1 MRSRFGGHAAWLLFA
16 VGACSTGAPSA
27 KDTGAPTETDTD
39 PPAGPTCG
47 SVWLEAPGQGP
58 QAPWV
63 GVPIATTPAL
73 AAHPSGQR
81 AVVVRVD
88 ADASWTLDGPFLA
101 SVDGAPPPAFW
112 PGDGLARTLVLT
124 ATGDGDGT
132 LSVTPGEGCPPTTL
146 ALHAVPPVRFAVRK
160 LGGTPGVAPARVFH
174 AAERVFVWLD
184 PTVHADRAGL
194 SMQVVAVPHRDA
206 DAWATDPT
214 LPAESARGALTV
226 DPAVAALDGAARMNP
241 ALTFTGPF
249 LDAWDLVV
257 DLDGDGTLS
266 AGDLIDAGPER
277 GAFEVTPDL
286 SAPGPYTPVRS
297 NRNDGGW
304 LVQQVWYPAEI
315 GTFTT
320 PAPLVLLSH
329 GNGHDYR
336 WYDHFGAHLAS
347 WGLVF
352 TSHRNN
358 TQPGVEAASGTTLQ
372 NLNHFVQNHATW
384 FDGRLAGKV
393 DTHRISLV
401 GHSRGGEGVVRAM
414 QRVDAG
420 FATQGWTAAD
430 VLHVTS
436 IAPTVFLG
444 VAASGPGSRPYHMLY
459 GASDGDVT
467 GSPDCDL
474 CQALRLANAALGP
487 VGVTY
492 LHGASHNDFHNGG
505 GWEDGVGPAQLEKAP
520 VHAVAKATLAAA
532 AGAYLLDIPAWK
544 TWLTV
549 NPWVLRPLGWPAEV
563 SVAATWR
570 DAPTDRIRILDAFQ
584 VETDVG
590 RNDLGGAVIATV
602 DNLVEAKMDDADAEL
617 AWYGN
622 DPMNGMTV
630 VERDG
635 WERGAV
641 FDWSTDASYATELP
655 LGSGD
660 LTGFEILSLRAA
672 QGTRHPATAAH
683 QGPMGFGI
691 ELEDGSGV
699 AVTVPADLFGLVG
712 LEYARTGYGA
722 GQGYVNEF
730 NTLRVPLAAFTAG
743 ATGLNLGDIRWV
755 RLRFGAGFGAATGR
769 LAIDDLY
776 VGQEAR

>member
-1 MRSRFGGHAAWLLFA
+1 MLAGLLLA
-16 VGACSTGAPSA
+16 LAACSTDAPGTKAPDQPGESGD
-27 KDTGAPTETDTD
+27 DT
-39 PPAGPTCG
+39 PAGPECG
-47 SVWLEAPGQGP
+47 SVWLETPGQGP
-58 QAPWV
+58 DAPWV
-63 GVPIATTPAL
+63 GVPIAPSPAV

-81 AVVVRVD
+81 SIVVR
-88 ADASWTLDGPFLA
+88 ADAAATWTLDGPFVA
-101 SVDGAPPPAFW
+101 SLDGEEPPATW
-112 PGDGLARTLVLT
+112 PGDGLGRTLVLSAT
-124 ATGDGDGT
+124 ASGDGT
-132 LSVTPGEGCPPTTL
+132 LSVTPGEGCAPSTV
-146 ALHAVPPVRFAVRK
+146 ALHAVPPIRLAARK
-160 LGGTPGVAPARVFH
+160 LGAAPGVSPSRVFH
-174 AAERVFVWLD
+174 AAERAFVWLD
-184 PTVHADRAGL
+184 PSVYADRAGL
-194 SMQVVAVPHRDA
+194 AMQVLAVPHKDA
-206 DAWATDPT
+206 QAWLDDPV
-214 LPAESARGALTV
+214 LPEASARAALTV
-226 DPAVAALDGAARMNP
+226 DPNVTAIDGAARLNP
-241 ALTFTGPF
+241 ALPFTGPF
-249 LDAWDLVV
+249 LDSWDLVA
-257 DLDGDGTLS
+257 DLDGDGALS
-266 AGDLIDAGPER
+266 AGDILDAAPER

-286 SAPGPYTPVRS
+286 SAPGPYTPVRA

-315 GTFTT
+315 GTFTS
-320 PAPLVLLSH
+320 PVPLVLLSH

-372 NLNHFVQNHATW
+372 NLNHFVQNHGSW
-384 FDGRLAGKV
+384 FEGRLAGKV
-393 DTHRISLV
+393 DTHRIALV

-420 FATQGWTAAD
+420 FTTQGWTAAD

-444 VAASGPGSRPYHMLY
+444 VAASGPATRPYQLLY

-505 GWEDGVGPAQLEKAP
+505 GWEDGVGPAQLDKPP

-570 DAPTDRIRILDAFQ
+570 DAPTDAIRIVDAFQ
-584 VETDVG
+584 VEPDVG

-602 DNLVEAKMDDADAEL
+602 SNLVEAKMDDADAEL

-641 FDWSTDASYATELP
+641 FDWSGEASYATEVP
-655 LGSGD
+655 EGQGD
-660 LTGFEILSLRAA
+660 VRAYDVLTLRAA
-672 QGTRHPATAAH
+672 QGTRHPATASH
-683 QGPMGFGI
+683 QGPMGFGV
-691 ELEDGSGV
+691 EVEDANGV
-699 AVTVPADLFGLVG
+699 VATVSADLFGLIG
-712 LEYARTGYGA
+712 LEYARAGYGE

-730 NTLRVPLAAFTAG
+730 NTVRVPLSALQAVAPELDL
-743 ATGLNLGDIRWV
+743 AQLRWI
-755 RLRFGAGFGAATGR
+755 RLRFGAAFGAPTGR
-769 LAIDDLY
+769 LAIDDVY
-776 VGQEAR
+776 FGKEAR

>member
-1 MRSRFGGHAAWLLFA
+1 
-16 VGACSTGAPSA
+16 V
-27 KDTGAPTETDTD
+27 
-39 PPAGPTCG
+39 
-47 SVWLEAPGQGP
+47 
-58 QAPWV
+58 
-63 GVPIATTPAL
+63 
-73 AAHPSGQR
+73 R
-81 AVVVRVD
+81 ADVD
-88 ADASWTLDGPFLA
+88 ATWTLDGPFVA
-101 SVDGAPPPAFW
+101 SVDGQAPPTAW
-112 PGDGLARTLVLT
+112 PGDGLARTLVLS
-124 ATGDGDGT
+124 ATETGDGT
-132 LSVTPGEGCPPTTL
+132 LTVTPGEGCPPATL
-146 ALHAVPPVRFAVRK
+146 SLHAVPPVRLAVRK
-160 LGGTPGVAPARVFH
+160 LGGAPGVAPTRVFH
-174 AAERVFVWLD
+174 AGERAFVWLD
-184 PTVHADRAGL
+184 PIVYADRAGL
-194 SMQVVAVPHRDA
+194 ALQVLAVPHRDA
-206 DAWATDPT
+206 ATWAADPI
-214 LPAESARGALTV
+214 LPTESARAALTV
-226 DPAVAALDGAARMNP
+226 DAAVQALDGAARLNP
-241 ALTFTGPF
+241 ALPFTGPF
-249 LDAWDLVV
+249 VDAWDLVA
-257 DLDGDGTLS
+257 DLDGDGALS
-266 AGDLIDAGPER
+266 AGDLLDAAPER

-286 SAPGPYTPVRS
+286 SAPGPYTAVRS

-315 GTFTT
+315 GTFTK

-393 DTHRISLV
+393 DTHRIALV

-444 VAASGPGSRPYHMLY
+444 VAASGPAARPYHMLY
-459 GASDGDVT
+459 GAADGDVT

-505 GWEDGVGPAQLEKAP
+505 GWEDGVGPAQLDKPP
-520 VHAVAKATLAAA
+520 VHAIAKATLAAA
-532 AGAYLLDIPAWK
+532 AGAYLLDLPAWK

-563 SVAATWR
+563 EVAATWR
-570 DAPTDRIRILDAFQ
+570 DAPTDAIRIVDAFQ
-584 VETDVG
+584 VEPDVG
-590 RNDLGGAVIATV
+590 RNDLGGAVVATV
-602 DNLVEAKMDDADAEL
+602 TNLVEAKMDDGDAEL

-641 FDWSTDASYATELP
+641 FDWSGEATYGTELP
-655 LGSGD
+655 AGQQDVRGYD
-660 LTGFEILSLRAA
+660 VLSLRAA

-691 ELEDGSGV
+691 ELEDGNGV
-699 AVTVPADLFGLVG
+699 TATVPADLFGLIG
-712 LEYARTGYGA
+712 LEYARDGYGP

-730 NTLRVPLAAFTAG
+730 NTVRIPLAAFTASQP
-743 ATGLNLGDIRWV
+743 GLDLSDVRWV
-755 RLRFGAGFGAATGR
+755 RLRFGAAYGATTGR

-776 VGQEAR
+776 FGQEAR